1 MNQQRKESY
10 LSLCNK
16 LNNVLVF
23 CESLDAPLRN
33 FMLSVTQR
41 AGNCLAAVQ
50 SFQTFHTQCM
60 VTWQKLGFLEFFK
73 ADRAFYYIS
82 HCFRMYLNV
91 KKFDDHVTS

>member
-1 MNQQRKESY
+1 M
-10 LSLCNK
+10 
-16 LNNVLVF
+16 LVF
-23 CESLDAPLRN
+23 SEGFDAPLRN

-41 AGNCLAAVQ
+41 AGNCLVTAQ
-50 SFQTFHTQCM
+50 SFQTFQIQCM

-91 KKFDDHVTS
+91 KKFDDRVTSLASIAR